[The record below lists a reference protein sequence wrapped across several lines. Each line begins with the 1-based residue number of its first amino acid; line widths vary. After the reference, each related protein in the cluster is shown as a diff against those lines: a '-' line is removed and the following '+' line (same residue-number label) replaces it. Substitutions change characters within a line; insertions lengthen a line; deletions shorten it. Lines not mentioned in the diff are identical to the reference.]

1 MLRTTTA
8 VQTRRMPSIFAKLQD
23 KGHEML
29 FGKDG
34 GTGKCFLWSK
44 SLVCL
49 VKLYSFDIFSFSV
62 DKTSFYSLVDRDM
75 EGNEVKMDTFKGDVL
90 CVVNVASKWGLT
102 KQNYGEFIIMCW

>member
-1 MLRTTTA
+1 MIRTTTA

-34 GTGKCFLWSK
+34 GTGKCFIFQISK
-44 SLVCL
+44 FVMVHQYLSWYFFFL
-49 VKLYSFDIFSFSV
+49 DIMSYV
-62 DKTSFYSLVDRDM
+62 DKTSFYSLADRDM
-75 EGNEVKMDTFKGDVL
+75 DGNEVEMDTFKGDVL

-102 KQNYGEFIIMCW
+102 KQNYGK